1 MLTKEEAE
9 KALAGAPVETEDGRE
24 VTQLTKFR
32 LYDGQEVIVGAVA
45 GRSGVSQWET
55 YGFPR
60 ASVSSPL
67 RLKKEKR
74 TVEYTLMVKLDGE
87 TIWVESN
94 KAETWNVFSKW
105 WWHKTNQTMTKE
117 IEVE

>member
-32 LYDGQEVIVGAVA
+32 LFDGEEILA
-45 GRSGVSQWET
+45 GMITGGIYVSQWNI
-55 YGFPR
+55 GGSPR
-60 ASVSSPL
+60 RSALSPSKKI
-67 RLKKEKR
+67 KKEKR
-74 TVEYTLMVKLDGE
+74 TVEYTLMVHVDGE
-87 TIWVESN
+87 TAFIESS
-94 KAETWNVFSKW
+94 EVDTWGLRW
-105 WWHKTNQTMTKE
+105 RKTNQTMTKE